1 MWSKIRRALLPVIV
15 FAKIDTK
22 RLFRDKVAIFFTFA
36 FPLIFL
42 FIFGGIFG
50 RESDVS
56 FNVALINNSS
66 SQFAN
71 SFVDSAKKDNKT
83 IKVKS
88 DINNKIAVEEA
99 LSRSQIDAAIIL
111 PENFGDV
118 APGQRVPSGQAEVLY
133 SKNNQQSAQ
142 TLGSVMQGIFDGI
155 NKGLVGERPQPF
167 TLKLTSTGKEGLTNF
182 DYLFPGLI
190 GFSILGMGL
199 FGPVN
204 VFPRAKQRG
213 VLRRYHTTSLKVWQ
227 FVMGNMISI
236 SVGALLSVA
245 LMLTVALTVPFFN
258 LNFQGNLLEL
268 ALFIIL
274 GAVVIFGVGLAIGG
288 WAKNE
293 NQAAPMANLVSFPMM
308 FLSGTFFPRFLM
320 PEWLQAVSA
329 WLPLTPFI
337 DGTRMI
343 AVEGKHLI
351 DILPQIGMLGLWGII
366 IYALAFKLFR
376 WE

>member
-1 MWSKIRRALLPVIV
+1 MWDKIRRALLPVIV

-50 RESDVS
+50 RDSDIS
-56 FNVALINNSS
+56 FNVALLNNSD
-66 SQFAN
+66 SQFAKN
-71 SFVDSAKKDNKT
+71 FVDNAKKDGVL
-83 IKVKS
+83 KVKD
-88 DINNKIAVEEA
+88 DIKDKAAAEAA

-111 PENFGDV
+111 PADFGDV
-118 APGQRVPSGQAEVLY
+118 KSGEKIPSGQAEVLY
-133 SKNNQQSAQ
+133 SQNNQQSAQ
-142 TLGSVMQGIFDGI
+142 TLSSVMQGVFDGI
-155 NKGLVGERPQPF
+155 NKGLVGEKTEPF
-167 TLKLTSTGKEGLTNF
+167 TLKLTSTGKEGLTSF

-227 FVMGNMISI
+227 YVTGNMISI

-245 LMLTVALTVPFFN
+245 VMLIVALTVPMFN
-258 LNFQGNLLEL
+258 LNLQGNLLEL
-268 ALFIIL
+268 GLFIIL
-274 GAVVIFGVGLAIGG
+274 GAIVIFGVGLAIGG

-293 NQAAPMANLVSFPMM
+293 NQAAPLANLISFPMM

-337 DGTRMI
+337 DGVRMI
-343 AVEGKHLI
+343 AVEGRHLI
-351 DILPQIGMLGLWGII
+351 EIGPQIGMLALWGVV
-366 IYALAFKLFR
+366 IYVVAFKVFR

>member
-1 MWSKIRRALLPVIV
+1 MWDKIRRALLPVIV

-50 RESDVS
+50 RDSDIS
-56 FNVALINNSS
+56 FNVALLNNSD
-66 SQFAN
+66 SQFAK
-71 SFVDSAKKDNKT
+71 SFVDNAKKDGVL
-83 IKVKS
+83 KVKD
-88 DINNKIAVEEA
+88 DIKDKAAAEAA

-111 PENFGDV
+111 PADFGDV
-118 APGQRVPSGQAEVLY
+118 KPGEKTPSGQAEVLY
-133 SKNNQQSAQ
+133 SQNNQQSAQ
-142 TLGSVMQGIFDGI
+142 TLGSVMQGVFDGI
-155 NKGLVGERPQPF
+155 NKGLVGEKTEPF
-167 TLKLTSTGKEGLTNF
+167 TLKLTSTGKEGLTSF

-227 FVMGNMISI
+227 YVTGNMISI

-245 LMLTVALTVPFFN
+245 VMLIVALTVPMFN
-258 LNFQGNLLEL
+258 LNLQGNLLEL
-268 ALFIIL
+268 GLFIIL
-274 GAVVIFGVGLAIGG
+274 GAIVIFGVGLAIGG

-293 NQAAPMANLVSFPMM
+293 NQAAPLANLISFPMM

-337 DGTRMI
+337 DGVRMI
-343 AVEGKHLI
+343 AVEGRHLI
-351 DILPQIGMLGLWGII
+351 EIGPQIGMLALWGVV
-366 IYALAFKLFR
+366 IYVVAFKVFR